1 MHELNLELAA
11 DPVALVSDAEARAA
25 FAQQVAQQVA
35 GLPYMLAGPVTLRVS
50 CPTRPVGA
58 DGLVEY
64 PNLAMWLAPL
74 LEAFTGAGRLLLS
87 KAQVTD
93 IQVVTAAPSDPPAR
107 LSVTVIHRPDQ
118 RLPRTDAPLPGQP
131 RRWPGHTPRTSVTSW
146 TPQSSTT
153 ATATPTG
160 S

>member
-1 MHELNLELAA
+1 MHELNVELAA
-11 DPVALVSDAEARAA
+11 DPVALVSDAEARSA
-25 FAQQVAQQVA
+25 FAPQVAQQVA
-35 GLPYMLAGPVTLRVS
+35 GLPYVLAGPVTLRVS
-50 CPTRPVGA
+50 CPTRPFRT

-64 PNLAMWLAPL
+64 PNLATWLAPL
-74 LEAFTGAGRLLLS
+74 LEAFTGAGRLLFS
-87 KAQVTD
+87 TAQVTD

-107 LSVTVIHRPDQ
+107 LSVTVVHRPDQ

-131 RRWPGHTPRTSVTSW
+131 RGWPGHPPRTPGASW

-153 ATATPTG
+153 ATATPAA